1 MALKNEILT
10 LLEQNRG
17 SDLSGQ
23 MLAERF
29 GVSRS
34 AVWKA
39 ITALKADGYSI
50 QSGKNRGYR
59 LSKDCGRLSAEGIRV
74 NLRHTVDVTLLD
86 EVDSTNNEAKRMLS
100 SGYEGRGLV
109 AARRQTAG
117 RGRLGRSFYS
127 PADTGIYM
135 TLIVR
140 PRESMRQVT
149 KVTAAAALA
158 VCKAIENLTDLR
170 PGIKW
175 VNDVYLSDK
184 KICGILC
191 EAITDVE
198 NGAVQSVIVGI
209 GVNITTADFPEEIAA
224 RVTSLGVELSPGVL
238 IAAICDNLLDLW
250 EDLADP
256 ALMEE
261 YRARSIVIGREIDF
275 WAGDLKRSGIA
286 AGIDENGGLIV
297 DCGGERVVLQT
308 GEITV
313 RLKGDPR

>member
-17 SDLSGQ
+17 IDLSGQ
-23 MLAERF
+23 TLADRF

-39 ITALKADGYSI
+39 ITALKAEGYAI
-50 QSGKNRGYR
+50 ESGKNRGYR
-59 LSKDCGRLSAEGIRV
+59 LSKGCDRLSSEAIRV
-74 NLRHTVDVTLLD
+74 NLRHDVDVILLD

-100 SGYEGRGLV
+100 SGYEGTGLV
-109 AARRQTAG
+109 VARRQTAG

-135 TLIVR
+135 TLMGR
-140 PRESMRQVT
+140 PRENMRQVMRIT
-149 KVTAAAALA
+149 SAAALA
-158 VCKAIENLTDLR
+158 VCKAIESLTDLR

-175 VNDVYLSDK
+175 VNDVYLGDK

-198 NGAVQSVIVGI
+198 NGHVQSVIVGI
-209 GVNITTADFPEEIAA
+209 GVNITTADFPEEIAH
-224 RVTSLGVELSPGVL
+224 RVTSLGVELSQSVL

-250 EDLADP
+250 EDLSDP
-256 ALMEE
+256 AIMEE
-261 YRARSIVIGREIDF
+261 YRARSVVIGREIDF
-275 WAGDLKRSGIA
+275 YAGNVKRSGVA
-286 AGIDENGGLIV
+286 VDIDSDGGLIV
-297 DCGGERVVLQT
+297 DCGGERVTLQT

-313 RLKGDPR
+313 RLKSS